1 MSSLYKK
8 NNRYYLSV
16 QLDKKRVTRSLR
28 TDSYEV
34 AKAVKVDFE
43 KKILLELING
53 AKPKETP
60 LAELTE
66 LYLKADHDW
75 RPNTLVLNKRLL
87 NGYLKNGFPKHPTTK
102 SMAIRVLNAC
112 NNWGIKQKLIPSYET
127 IPVGNKYEARTR
139 VFTRQELDLMFEKI
153 TPKHFN
159 LFVQFAYYSGARSD
173 EIRRISQ
180 ENIFSDYIVE
190 FGKDGRRLV
199 KLNKQAQA
207 ILTDVE
213 LWDYTVNYVQLTWS
227 RNRKKLGLIDA
238 RFHDL
243 RRTFGYNLIKEGRPI
258 YELSKLLGHT
268 SVTTTE
274 KHYAPLYRLN
284 LRILYCKVFL
294 TEFSV

>member
-16 QLDKKRVTRSLR
+16 QLDNKRVTRSLR

-34 AKAVKVDFE
+34 AKAVKSDFE
-43 KKILLELING
+43 KKILLDLING
-53 AKPKETP
+53 EKPKQTP
-60 LAELTE
+60 LRQLVD

-75 RPNTLVLNKRLL
+75 RPNTLILNKRLL
-87 NGYLKNGFPKHPTTK
+87 NGYLMNGFPKHPTTK

-112 NNWGIKQKLIPSYET
+112 NNWGFKQKLIASYEP
-127 IPVGNKYEARTR
+127 IPGGNKYEARTR

-159 LFVQFAYYSGARSD
+159 LFVQFAYYSGARSG
-173 EIRRISQ
+173 EIRRISK
-180 ENIFSDYIVE
+180 ENIFPDYIVV
-190 FGKDGRRLV
+190 FGKAGRRLV
-199 KLNKQAQA
+199 KLNKQALA
-207 ILTDVE
+207 ILTDIE

-227 RNRKKLGLIDA
+227 RNRKKLGLHDA

-243 RRTFGYNLIKEGRPI
+243 RRTFGYNLIKQGRPI
-258 YELSKLLGHT
+258 YEVSKLLGHS

-274 KHYAPLYRLN
+274 KHYAPLMAIEIDDFVL
-284 LRILYCKVFL
+284 
-294 TEFSV
+294 